1 MVFEGCGE
9 IIDSFFLFVHMC
21 KSVRNDQKSVL
32 QLMNI
37 LSASSFWP
45 PRLWAGFLGSV
56 PSARQ
61 KLVKE
66 RFDQEMKKFK
76 GKRVLK
82 KQATTSATEL
92 EELALKL
99 PIPPSLPE
107 CLLDS
112 AISVATPSSAIVIDG
127 TVADAK
133 SVYPAPEPANAMLMP
148 ASLELAK
155 DCCQAGVL
163 VAPSI
168 LLPGQ
173 KGVFAVRDL
182 PAHEFLFHGKGQ
194 CV

>member
-1 MVFEGCGE
+1 MR
-9 IIDSFFLFVHMC
+9 
-21 KSVRNDQKSVL
+21 KSVRNHQKSAL

-37 LSASSFWP
+37 LSASSFCP
-45 PRLWAGFLGSV
+45 ARLWAGFFGSV

-66 RFDQEMKKFK
+66 RLDQEMKKFK
-76 GKRVLK
+76 SKRVLK

-99 PIPPSLPE
+99 PNPPSLPE

-112 AISVATPSSAIVIDG
+112 PISAWMPSSAIVIDG
-127 TVADAK
+127 TVVDAK
-133 SVYPAPEPANAMLMP
+133 SVHPRPEPANAMLMP
-148 ASLELAK
+148 ANLELAR

-173 KGVFAVRDL
+173 TGVFAVRDL

-194 CV
+194 FV